1 LGHADIATTE
11 IYARED
17 TELKHTALENA
28 YPELIAPEMPPWN
41 QDENLLIW
49 LNSLW
54 GSTDSENIMQSNQ
67 GRAFLVWAIMTIYFA

>member
-49 LNSLW
+49 LNSL
-54 GSTDSENIMQSNQ
+54 
-67 GRAFLVWAIMTIYFA
+67 

>member
-1 LGHADIATTE
+1 VDIATTE
-11 IYARED
+11 IYTRAD
-17 TELKHTALENA
+17 TELKRTALENA
-28 YPELIAPEMPPWN
+28 YLELIAPEMPPWN